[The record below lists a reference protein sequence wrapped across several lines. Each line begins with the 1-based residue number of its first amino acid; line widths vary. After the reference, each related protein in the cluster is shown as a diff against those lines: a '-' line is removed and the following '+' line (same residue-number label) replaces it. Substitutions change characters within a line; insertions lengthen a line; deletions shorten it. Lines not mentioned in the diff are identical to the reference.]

1 MTPTPLQ
8 KKKTR
13 VQATVKE
20 YVGSWEDYA
29 LRVMLY
35 AKKKG
40 ALLLTTEYN
49 SVRVSYP
56 DVVM

>member
-1 MTPTPLQ
+1 M
-8 KKKTR
+8 
-13 VQATVKE
+13 QATVKE
-20 YVGSWEDYA
+20 YVDTWEDYA

-49 SVRVSYP
+49 SVRVTYP
-56 DVVM
+56 DETIEQNTGNGGQ